1 MTILILYLYLYY
13 CREED
18 FEIMSSLADDQVKMD
33 DLDFEPELEFAATT
47 EEKVPDGY
55 MPDTVETIN
64 RLRCSQCEFLK
75 FKNIDQWKNH
85 IVGHWRLAGMKTEY
99 EVLCFSE
106 DCSYCPKDDNFN
118 ERLSKMGEHF
128 IKVHQ
133 FTQETFKRCDIW

>member
-1 MTILILYLYLYY
+1 
-13 CREED
+13 
-18 FEIMSSLADDQVKMD
+18 MD
-33 DLDFEPELEFAATT
+33 DLDFEPEQDSTAPAEPSLAEQI
-47 EEKVPDGY
+47 PDGY
-55 MPDTVETIN
+55 MPDTVETIH

-99 EVLCFSE
+99 EVLCFCQ
-106 DCSYCPKDDNFN
+106 DCNYCPKDDNFN

-128 IKVHQ
+128 IKVHE